1 MALQST
7 RGRYKWGEGRES
19 CCRNKSIKIPRK
31 SPRDVT
37 LSFPKKLSTCAT
49 TKRILASG
57 PSGALLSEERKQ
69 MTRKRSLFE
78 AVPHHVLGPAPQEGA
93 KHQDYR
99 HDLASPCRLRGLIT
113 KEGRNERGYIRA
125 QNKRLFTAKH
135 SSSAAAV
142 TVLTFDLKFSASET
156 V

>member
-7 RGRYKWGEGRES
+7 RGGYKRGEGRES
-19 CCRNKSIKIPRK
+19 CCRNKSIKISRK
-31 SPRDVT
+31 SPHDVT

-57 PSGALLSEERKQ
+57 PSGALLP
-69 MTRKRSLFE
+69 SLFE

-93 KHQDYR
+93 RHQNYR
-99 HDLASPCRLRGLIT
+99 HDLASPCHLRGLIT